1 MVSLQPG
8 STVFLQDQTRVVR
21 AVRRVDRGYQIAFE
35 GVDDREA
42 AEEIRGMDVVVGA
55 RRPLDEDEFWPGD
68 LIGLN
73 VFEQS
78 GHPLGVVREV
88 LFGPGQDRLLV
99 ERPDGLT
106 FEVPFV
112 DELVPTVDLEA
123 GRVEVVPIPGLIEP
137 SG

>member
-8 STVFLQDQTRVVR
+8 STVFLEDQSRVVR

-55 RRPLDEDEFWPGD
+55 RRPLGEDEFWPDD
-68 LIGLN
+68 LIGLPA
-73 VFEQS
+73 FDQK
-78 GHPLGVVREV
+78 GHSLGVVREV

-99 ERPDGLT
+99 ERSDGLS

-112 DELVPTVDLEA
+112 EELVPIVDLEA
-123 GRVEVVPIPGLIEP
+123 GRVEMVSIPGLIEP
-137 SG
+137 